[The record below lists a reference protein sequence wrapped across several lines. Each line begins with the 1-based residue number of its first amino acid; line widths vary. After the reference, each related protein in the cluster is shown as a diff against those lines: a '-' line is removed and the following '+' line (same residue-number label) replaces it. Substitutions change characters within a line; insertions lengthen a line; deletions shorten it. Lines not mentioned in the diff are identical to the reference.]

1 MQEGLFAKP
10 PACLEGRVLPVIT
23 PLFWDRVWD
32 TRGINPATG
41 EYGNGDLLMSS
52 ATHLRT
58 GSAPT
63 LAAPIMRLLSKVT
76 CPHCWNICH
85 PEDILWISSHPDL
98 MGDPVLGAEH
108 PSRFLPSRFTVG
120 GQALDAYATVCH
132 RMACP
137 RCHLLIPRE
146 VIENTPLFMSVIGGP
161 GSGKSNFLA
170 AMVWELRQTLP
181 TKFALAWSDI
191 DAAANHLI
199 NGYEEQLF
207 LAADPD
213 ALTYIAKT
221 EEQGDIYDVAK
232 IGGQSTAYTRPFLFS
247 LKPTPE
253 HRRFKYSAEVSRVV
267 CVYDNAGE
275 SYLPGADTP
284 GRPVTQHLGKAQLIL
299 FLFDPT
305 QDPRMR
311 AKCGAFSSDPQIKAG
326 RKTLRQES
334 LLNEAAGRMRRY
346 GGLGPQARTDR
357 PLIIC
362 VSKSDIWAP
371 LMDEDIISEPYLP
384 ATDPAKARVDMDR
397 INRVSAKVRQLLLTT
412 TPEIV
417 SMAEAVSK
425 AVVYVPISSL
435 GHAPEP
441 HPSDANLLAIRPR
454 DIRPHWVTVP
464 VLYALAQWTSS
475 GLV

>member
-1 MQEGLFAKP
+1 MTHGAD
-10 PACLEGRVLPVIT
+10 GRAHGGRTNTASVI
-23 PLFWDRVWD
+23 R
-32 TRGINPATG
+32 
-41 EYGNGDLLMSS
+41 
-52 ATHLRT
+52 LR
-58 GSAPT
+58 
-63 LAAPIMRLLSKVT
+63 SKIT
-76 CPHCWNICH
+76 CPHCWHIAH
-85 PEDILWISSHPDL
+85 PEDILWISSHPAL
-98 MGDPVLGAEH
+98 IGDPILGQDH
-108 PSRFLPSRFTVG
+108 PSRFLPSRFTPQ
-120 GQALDAYATVCH
+120 GQALDANGTICH
-132 RMACP
+132 RLACP
-137 RCHLLIPRE
+137 RCHLPLPRE
-146 VIENTPLFMSVIGGP
+146 VIENTPLFISVIGGP

-170 AMVWELRQTLP
+170 AMVWELRRTLP
-181 TKFALAWSDI
+181 AKFSLAWSDI
-191 DAAANHLI
+191 DAAANNLL

-221 EEQGDIYDVAK
+221 EEQGEIYDVVK

-247 LKPTPE
+247 LKPTPS
-253 HRRFKYSAEVSRVV
+253 HPRFPYTADYSRVV

-284 GRPVTQHLGKAQLIL
+284 DRPVTQHLGKAQLIL

-305 QDPRMR
+305 QDPRVR
-311 AKCGAFSSDPQIKAG
+311 AKCGAFSTDPQIKVG

-346 GGLGPQARTDR
+346 GGLGPQTRSDR
-357 PLIIC
+357 PLVIC

-371 LMDEDIISEPYLP
+371 LIDEDIMAEPHLS
-384 ATDPAKARVDMDR
+384 DSGLDNAKVDIAR
-397 INRVSAKVRQLLLTT
+397 INRVSSKVRQLLVTL

-417 SMAEAVSK
+417 STAESVSK
-425 AVVYVPISSL
+425 VVIYVPISSL

-464 VLYALAQWTSS
+464 VLYGLSQWTTSQ
-475 GLV
+475 LVL

>member
-1 MQEGLFAKP
+1 MSRTAIG
-10 PACLEGRVLPVIT
+10 T
-23 PLFWDRVWD
+23 
-32 TRGINPATG
+32 NPARA
-41 EYGNGDLLMSS
+41 S
-52 ATHLRT
+52 
-58 GSAPT
+58 
-63 LAAPIMRLLSKVT
+63 AAPVMRLLSKIT
-76 CPHCWNICH
+76 CPHCWNVCH

-98 MGDPVLGAEH
+98 MGDPVLGTEH
-108 PSRFLPSRFTVG
+108 PARFLPSRFTIG

-132 RMACP
+132 QMACP
-137 RCHLLIPRE
+137 RCHLSIPRE
-146 VIENTPLFMSVIGGP
+146 VIENVPLFISVIGGP

-170 AMVWELRQTLP
+170 AMGWELRQTLP
-181 TKFALAWSDI
+181 PKFSLAWSDV

-207 LAADPD
+207 LAADPE

-221 EEQGDIYDVAK
+221 EEQGDIYDVVK
-232 IGGQSTAYTRPFLFS
+232 IDGQSTAYTRPFLFS
-247 LKPTPE
+247 LKPTPQ
-253 HRRFKYSAEVSRVV
+253 HPRFKYSAEVSRVV

-311 AKCGAFSSDPQIKAG
+311 AKCGAFSNDPQIKAG

-334 LLNEAAGRMRRY
+334 LLNEAANRMRRY

-357 PLIIC
+357 PLIVC

-371 LMDEDIISEPYLP
+371 LLDEDIMREPYLP
-384 ATDPAKARVDMDR
+384 RVDSTISRVDMER
-397 INRVSAKVRQLLLTT
+397 INHVSGKLRQLLLTT

-417 SMAEAVSK
+417 AMAEAVSRT
-425 AVVYVPISSL
+425 VVYIPISSL

-454 DIRPHWVTVP
+454 DIQPHWVTVP

>member
-1 MQEGLFAKP
+1 M
-10 PACLEGRVLPVIT
+10 V
-23 PLFWDRVWD
+23 
-32 TRGINPATG
+32 
-41 EYGNGDLLMSS
+41 
-52 ATHLRT
+52 
-58 GSAPT
+58 
-63 LAAPIMRLLSKVT
+63 RLLSKIT
-76 CPHCWNICH
+76 CPHCWNIGH

-98 MGDPVLGAEH
+98 MGDPVLGTEH

-120 GQALDAYATVCH
+120 GQALDAYATICY

-137 RCHLLIPRE
+137 RCHLPIPRE
-146 VIENTPLFMSVIGGP
+146 VIENTPLFISVIGGP

-170 AMVWELRQTLP
+170 AMGWELRQRLP
-181 TKFALAWSDI
+181 KDFSLAWSDI

-221 EEQGDIYDVAK
+221 EEQGDIYDVVK
-232 IGGQSTAYTRPFLFS
+232 IDGQSTAYTRPFLFS
-247 LKPTPE
+247 LKPTPQ
-253 HRRFKYSAEVSRVV
+253 HPRFKYSAEVSRVV

-311 AKCGAFSSDPQIKAG
+311 AKCGAFSNDPQIKAG

-334 LLNEAAGRMRRY
+334 LLNEAANRMRRY

-357 PLIIC
+357 PLIVC

-371 LMDEDIISEPYLP
+371 LLDEDIMREPYLP
-384 ATDPAKARVDMDR
+384 RVDSTISRVDMER
-397 INRVSAKVRQLLLTT
+397 INHVSGKLRQLLLTT

-417 SMAEAVSK
+417 AMAEAVSRT
-425 AVVYVPISSL
+425 VVYIPISSL

-454 DIRPHWVTVP
+454 DIQPHWVTVP

>member
-1 MQEGLFAKP
+1 M
-10 PACLEGRVLPVIT
+10 T
-23 PLFWDRVWD
+23 
-32 TRGINPATG
+32 TMN
-41 EYGNGDLLMSS
+41 S
-52 ATHLRT
+52 RT
-58 GSAPT
+58 GTGAVA
-63 LAAPIMRLLSKVT
+63 AAPAVRLLSKIT

-108 PSRFLPSRFTVG
+108 PARFLPSRFTVG

-137 RCHLLIPRE
+137 RCHLPLPRE

-170 AMVWELRQTLP
+170 AMVWELRQRLP
-181 TKFALAWSDI
+181 AGFSLAWSDI

-207 LAADPD
+207 LASDPD

-221 EEQGDIYDVAK
+221 EEQGDIYDVVK

-253 HRRFKYSAEVSRVV
+253 HPRFKYSAEVSRVV

-284 GRPVTQHLGKAQLIL
+284 ARPVTQHLGKAQMIL

-311 AKCGAFSSDPQIKAG
+311 AQCGAFSNDPQIKAG

-334 LLNEAAGRMRRY
+334 LLNEAASRMRRY
-346 GGLGPQARTDR
+346 GGLGPQVRTDR
-357 PLIIC
+357 PLVIC

-371 LMDEDIISEPYLP
+371 LIDEDVMKEPYLP
-384 ATDPAKARVDMDR
+384 AADSSRMQVDIARIKR
-397 INRVSAKVRQLLLTT
+397 ISGKVRQLLLTT

-417 SMAEAVSK
+417 SMAEAVSGT
-425 AVVYVPISSL
+425 VIYVPVSAL

-441 HPSDANLLAIRPR
+441 HPNDANLLAIRPR

-475 GLV
+475 KLV